1 MPYHAAKFEKNFRA
15 DPENF
20 DKVESFT
27 GPQAH
32 THTHTHTHTHS
43 HSKTKDNKSFDLI
56 TNNETG
62 DCNKQLRQR
71 NFLRG
76 FQVSSN
82 ESCPNDKESLFSI
95 KKY

>member
-1 MPYHAAKFEKNFRA
+1 MLQSLKKTLEQILRTSIKLKAL
-15 DPENF
+15 
-20 DKVESFT
+20 
-27 GPQAH
+27 QAHRH
-32 THTHTHTHTHS
+32 THTYTHTHS

-82 ESCPNDKESLFSI
+82 ESCPNDKECLFSI